1 MLFHVK
7 HGGGEIFPKT
17 AALPPPFPRAILPQ
31 GEAASRSGGDANLE
45 TISWRPEELTM
56 PFEVIA
62 LDGPGGVG
70 KSTTGRILAE
80 RLGYFFL
87 SSGAIYRALAWMAL
101 QRGWKVGEKPDPE
114 ILEGVRV
121 TVNEGGVLRIN
132 GKQPGDALIGEEISM
147 ATSHLS
153 TIPEVRDI
161 SNEVQRDTLTAMAS
175 AGVFG
180 GVILEGRDIGTVVF
194 PEARHK
200 IFLTASV
207 EERARRRF
215 QDLKSGHPELTL
227 EEVMNSLQERDQRDA
242 SRDAAPMKPARDAFV
257 LDTSAMTREEV
268 LQALLEKISGGG
280 IPIVKGG
287 NGARH

>member
-1 MLFHVK
+1 M
-7 HGGGEIFPKT
+7 
-17 AALPPPFPRAILPQ
+17 
-31 GEAASRSGGDANLE
+31 S
-45 TISWRPEELTM
+45 
-56 PFEVIA
+56 FEVIA

-87 SSGAIYRALAWMAL
+87 SSGAIYRALAWLAL
-101 QRGWKVGEKPDPE
+101 QQGWQVGENPDPA

-132 GKQPGDALIGEEISM
+132 GKQPGEALNSEEIST

-153 TIPEVRDI
+153 TIPEVRDL
-161 SNEVQRDTLTAMAS
+161 SNEVQRDTITAMAS
-175 AGVFG
+175 AGIFG

-215 QDLKSGHPELTL
+215 QDLKSSQPELTL
-227 EEVMNSLQERDQRDA
+227 EEVMNSLRERDQRDA
-242 SRDAAPMKPARDAFV
+242 SRDAAPMKPARDALI
-257 LDTSAMTREEV
+257 LDTSAMTREDV
-268 LQALLEKISGGG
+268 LQTLIEKISGGG
-280 IPIVKGG
+280 TPKAKDSDASG
-287 NGARH
+287 R

>member
-1 MLFHVK
+1 MNTDLW
-7 HGGGEIFPKT
+7 
-17 AALPPPFPRAILPQ
+17 
-31 GEAASRSGGDANLE
+31 SC
-45 TISWRPEELTM
+45 EESNM
-56 PFEVIA
+56 PFDVIA

-101 QRGWKVGEKPDPE
+101 QRGWKQGEIPDAE
-114 ILEGVRV
+114 FLKGVRV

-132 GKQPGDALIGEEISM
+132 GKQPGDALAGEEISM

-153 TIPEVRDI
+153 TLPEVRDI
-161 SNEVQRDTLTAMAS
+161 SNEVQRDTITAMAS
-175 AGVFG
+175 AGVFS

-215 QDLKSGHPELTL
+215 QDLKSSDPKLTQK
-227 EEVMNSLQERDQRDA
+227 EVAKSLQERDQRDA
-242 SRDAAPMKPARDAFV
+242 SRDTAPMRPARDALV
-257 LDTSAMTREEV
+257 LDTSVMTREEV
-268 LQALLEKISGGG
+268 LEALMEKVSSGSQ
-280 IPIVKGG
+280 PK
-287 NGARH
+287 A